1 MLSADLEICNRDYMR
16 LILILGATFALAGCN
31 TLPTSSDYALMGNLV
46 TNVDQHLLG
55 GKVSKSFYKLGS
67 TIADTISPDETDK
80 PLPQGYWDDLTLV
93 SLDHLCERA
102 TLAYVDGRRWAYS
115 LEPSMKAMKELDRR
129 KEDCGLPPR
138 IYPQ

>member
-1 MLSADLEICNRDYMR
+1 MR
-16 LILILGATFALAGCN
+16 FILILGVTFALAGCN
-31 TLPTSSDYALMGNLV
+31 FNPATGSFPSASDWGLATQALERAD
-46 TNVDQHLLG
+46 TKLLG
-55 GKVSKSFYKLGS
+55 GKIGKSFDKLGS
-67 TIADTISPDETDK
+67 TIADTISPDETDE